1 VDRGEITEKSPP
13 IHRRSQWQQL
23 LSRVFDVTLTCPT
36 CDTEMKIIAVITQDE
51 PIHKILDHL
60 KSRKI
65 DPRAGP
71 LADKTA

>member
-1 VDRGEITEKSPP
+1 
-13 IHRRSQWQQL
+13 
-23 LSRVFDVTLTCPT
+23 
-36 CDTEMKIIAVITQDE
+36 MKIIAVITQHE

-71 LADKTA
+71 FADHAA